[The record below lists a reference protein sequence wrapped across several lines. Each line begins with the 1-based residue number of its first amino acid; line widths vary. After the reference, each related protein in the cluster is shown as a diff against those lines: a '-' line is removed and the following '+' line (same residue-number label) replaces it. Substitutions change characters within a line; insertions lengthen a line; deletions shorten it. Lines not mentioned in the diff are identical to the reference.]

1 MVCAYMPD
9 GCVWN
14 GIKNVLPDSYIET
27 ISVGDVLDDDTI
39 NPCAAPTDR
48 SGCCLLSPRRCL
60 SQTDLAPR
68 SVAAAGAGHA
78 ARAGG
83 AEDPARARGVCF
95 ESQDVIVNT

>member
-39 NPCAAPTDR
+39 NPCAASDSAR
-48 SGCCLLSPRRCL
+48 
-60 SQTDLAPR
+60 D
-68 SVAAAGAGHA
+68 VAIYRHA
-78 ARAGG
+78 
-83 AEDPARARGVCF
+83 F
-95 ESQDVIVNT
+95 